1 MKHSLL
7 VPALALCSL
16 QASAGDWHSEVT
28 TAIESGKFKE
38 AKAIMNAQPKT
49 RENLVTIDSFQII
62 MNRISYDF
70 SLTPAKGVE
79 MVRERIPGVTDNEIN
94 SWIEKKYIE
103 TMTIDGETKWMRKS
117 VRNLF
122 LLNPDLIVPEAK
134 DGSGTALLQ
143 YRTRDAGRCQPLP
156 QLEPR
161 HNHIHPHRRC
171 RRSAGR
177 RDAESV
183 DSGAAHIA
191 ETAQFQAHFIVE
203 QRYNLAKFGS
213 THSHARAEGCERTPH
228 GVHHQV

>member
-1 MKHSLL
+1 
-7 VPALALCSL
+7 
-16 QASAGDWHSEVT
+16 
-28 TAIESGKFKE
+28 
-38 AKAIMNAQPKT
+38 MNAQPKT

-143 YRTRDAGRCQPLP
+143 YRTTALAMPADANHCHNWNRATS
-156 QLEPR
+156 LEGMR
-161 HNHIHPHRRC
+161 
-171 RRSAGR
+171 A
-177 RDAESV
+177 
-183 DSGAAHIA
+183 
-191 ETAQFQAHFIVE
+191 FFIII
-203 QRYNLAKFGS
+203 
-213 THSHARAEGCERTPH
+213 
-228 GVHHQV
+228 